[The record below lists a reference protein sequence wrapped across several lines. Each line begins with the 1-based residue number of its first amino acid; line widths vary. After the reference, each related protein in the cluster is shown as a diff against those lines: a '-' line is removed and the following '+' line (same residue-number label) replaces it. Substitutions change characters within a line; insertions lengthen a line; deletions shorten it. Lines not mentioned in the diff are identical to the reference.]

1 MKYLSSL
8 LFLFAIATILLK
20 CSIAHSPLSLTIPNK
35 EIDIL
40 QQIPANQK
48 SRSKSPLYLPPRAI
62 KEKEFNTKHLLQLI
76 DSMYAVMQRKA
87 GVGIAANQ
95 LGKRIQIFIIEAKAD
110 NPRYKVLGP
119 VAKKVFINPV
129 ITNVSNNKKNFWHAC
144 LSAVGEKRGNVA
156 TYEWIEFQCQ
166 DEKGKIV
173 SGRLDG
179 FAAVIF
185 QHEFKHLMN
194 GTYLDVANDFL
205 HKPELDYQI
214 GIGKIAFFDTANDNL
229 PLLINGYK
237 IGETLDIYHSR
248 MKNFNIQ

>member
-110 NPRYKVLGP
+110 NPRYKVLGT
-119 VAKKVFINPV
+119 VAKKVFINP
-129 ITNVSNNKKNFWHAC
+129 
-144 LSAVGEKRGNVA
+144 
-156 TYEWIEFQCQ
+156 
-166 DEKGKIV
+166 
-173 SGRLDG
+173 
-179 FAAVIF
+179 
-185 QHEFKHLMN
+185 
-194 GTYLDVANDFL
+194 
-205 HKPELDYQI
+205 
-214 GIGKIAFFDTANDNL
+214 
-229 PLLINGYK
+229 
-237 IGETLDIYHSR
+237 
-248 MKNFNIQ
+248 